1 MLKAQQQTLN
11 DAIVVVVVVVYP
23 CTVNTLSLSVAL
35 SVEDG
40 RGVYVQQT

>member
-11 DAIVVVVVVVYP
+11 DAIVVVVVVYP